1 MLDLNTFSADDW
13 GNFFTSEGS
22 MTQPKKEYDI
32 VNNELTAVLDE
43 QHNAVEEWAK
53 KEGMVVREQVN
64 KAKGIGNNLDLN
76 VRTDYHNMDI
86 GGGDAGV
93 AHTFTEVQGMNQD
106 AFAIVDV
113 SELATTQGLSMNE
126 IMEGDSQRK
135 INNQAQEEWET
146 EPIDISEF
154 VADEPV
160 DYEELETPEE
170 LENMTH

>member
-1 MLDLNTFSADDW
+1 
-13 GNFFTSEGS
+13 
-22 MTQPKKEYDI
+22 
-32 VNNELTAVLDE
+32 
-43 QHNAVEEWAK
+43 
-53 KEGMVVREQVN
+53 
-64 KAKGIGNNLDLN
+64 
-76 VRTDYHNMDI
+76 
-86 GGGDAGV
+86 
-93 AHTFTEVQGMNQD
+93 MNQD

-170 LENMTH
+170 LENYDPLTVKGFDVPDFELYDVDIQEEPSED